1 MNAFFSSQHFLQN
14 FALDNSNL
22 QITRTFFIFLKGSSK
37 ETEQGKWQCKNKV
50 FVLWR
55 LQVLQKLAARQT
67 VVTQVTIIL
76 SCSAKLV
83 KLSIANCLYIVVV
96 VLHLKPF
103 NKEPFSV
110 LDSATCRKFWNL
122 SDLSPG
128 CSVRYRAKLCQVYAN
143 LEKTAKIKLT
153 FWTHKMNALVM
164 SKSKLVTGK

>member
-14 FALDNSNL
+14 FVLDKW
-22 QITRTFFIFLKGSSK
+22 QIPRTFFIFFKGSSK
-37 ETEQGKWQCKNKV
+37 ETEQEKWQCKNKV
-50 FVLWR
+50 FVSWR
-55 LQVLQKLAARQT
+55 LLVLQKLAARLT
-67 VVTQVTIIL
+67 VVTQVTIFL

-143 LEKTAKIKLT
+143 LDKTAKIKLT
-153 FWTHKMNALVM
+153 FWTHKMNA
-164 SKSKLVTGK
+164 